1 MPGIEDILDAQYL
14 LYQFFYVVDRE
25 NVYNLMLDIR
35 NIWPSRLLNALP
47 GTFHDAQTAAF
58 GEIADVFQ
66 PNATR
71 EIPWL
76 QQNGRCMDH
85 IVPGTSTLENSGHGA
100 FVKRFLPKGTVISGS
115 PLIHM
120 FEDVLETYDLV
131 YSNATA
137 TRRRPWTKNGH
148 QVLLNYCFGYHEST
162 LLLCPYGSG
171 KTTITQVAVAALAF
185 SLTNLYVGVNYINH
199 NASLANV
206 RIQWAPNGTIGHNSS
221 WLSLIPKEME
231 WNYKQSLGTYAH
243 RDFFSRTFSW
253 NFTNQGGSYFPIVAI
268 DYIAT
273 KDIEEGDELF
283 LDYGPLWEMAWKE
296 HVKTWK
302 PRKEWSSYLS
312 AATMN
317 NLMANNPLR
326 SEREQR
332 ETPYPE
338 NVMLQC
344 DRAMIPEIEYV
355 GWVPIN
361 DLHPCTIL
369 ERYEHES
376 GGNSYKVRIH
386 MNGGTKIEEQHIS
399 REGIKFYD
407 RPYTSDLHI
416 RPSFRHRIGLPSDM
430 VPSAWL
436 DSESAL
442 FFATK
447 VQEPAPKPRAQTDEL

>member
-1 MPGIEDILDAQYL
+1 MTLVSIGLLIQAQVHSQLIIWEFLRLIEIYLRAENCSRTMEGTGELNMPRFKVLKPVSNYLSFVSRFKERDQPHMPGIDDILDAQYL
-14 LYQFFYVVDRE
+14 LYQFFYIVGDRE
-25 NVYNLMLDIR
+25 NAYNLMLDIR

-47 GTFHDAQTAAF
+47 GTFDDAQTAAL

-131 YSNATA
+131 YSNDTA

-171 KTTITQVAVAALAF
+171 KTAITQVAVAALAF

-221 WLSLIPKEME
+221 WLSLTPKEME

-243 RDFFSRTFSW
+243 
-253 NFTNQGGSYFPIVAI
+253 
-268 DYIAT
+268 
-273 KDIEEGDELF
+273 
-283 LDYGPLWEMAWKE
+283 
-296 HVKTWK
+296 
-302 PRKEWSSYLS
+302 
-312 AATMN
+312 
-317 NLMANNPLR
+317 
-326 SEREQR
+326 
-332 ETPYPE
+332 
-338 NVMLQC
+338 
-344 DRAMIPEIEYV
+344 
-355 GWVPIN
+355 
-361 DLHPCTIL
+361 
-369 ERYEHES
+369 
-376 GGNSYKVRIH
+376 
-386 MNGGTKIEEQHIS
+386 
-399 REGIKFYD
+399 
-407 RPYTSDLHI
+407 
-416 RPSFRHRIGLPSDM
+416 
-430 VPSAWL
+430 
-436 DSESAL
+436 
-442 FFATK
+442 
-447 VQEPAPKPRAQTDEL
+447 